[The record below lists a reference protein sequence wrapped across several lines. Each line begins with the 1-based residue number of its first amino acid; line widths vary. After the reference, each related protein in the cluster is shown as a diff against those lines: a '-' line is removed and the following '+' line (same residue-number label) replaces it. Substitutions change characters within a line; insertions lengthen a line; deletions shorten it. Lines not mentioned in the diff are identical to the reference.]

1 MNWSRYQSP
10 QLTQSLWLPV
20 TPVTSYSGYQSLW
33 LPVTLVT
40 SHSSYQTLRSPVT
53 VVTLSTKIVFII
65 MHKLVTFGHIGNNS
79 SHLGDTLQLRVGVTG
94 VTGDWTSYGYL
105 RKGVTGF
112 GNCSEWVP
120 SPVTPVTPV
129 TLVTSHSGYQSLRLP
144 VTLVT
149 SHSSY
154 QSLQLPVTVVTLSI
168 ILL

>member
-1 MNWSRYQSP
+1 
-10 QLTQSLWLPV
+10 
-20 TPVTSYSGYQSLW
+20 
-33 LPVTLVT
+33 
-40 SHSSYQTLRSPVT
+40 
-53 VVTLSTKIVFII
+53 

-149 SHSSY
+149 SHSGY
-154 QSLQLPVTVVTLSI
+154 QSLRLPVTLVTTHSAYRQVNRLNEVTGVTGVTRVPEATVVPY
-168 ILL
+168 